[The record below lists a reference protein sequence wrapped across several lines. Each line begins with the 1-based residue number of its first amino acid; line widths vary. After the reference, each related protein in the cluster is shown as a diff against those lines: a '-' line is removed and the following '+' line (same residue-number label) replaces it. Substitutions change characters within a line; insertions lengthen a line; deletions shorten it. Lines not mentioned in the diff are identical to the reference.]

1 MEVLMELDKRIEA
14 LELEVNTLKLDI
26 QQTLRDIQQTLP
38 EKPAPVSRWQRK
50 AWVLALLNM
59 LLAMALFTNLY
70 LYFPND
76 SPFNLSPVLAAWLR
90 AFWIALAFI
99 WLMLQLYPLALLLE
113 QEDQQWQGVV
123 WRNARAYLK
132 ARPGTLVI
140 ITLGVLLISLINSV
154 FPAIWIVVTLAMLA
168 ATAGLLVQTVL
179 KLLRPQSA
187 GKSR

>member
-1 MEVLMELDKRIEA
+1 MELEDRIKA
-14 LELEVNTLKLDI
+14 LELEVNALKTDI

-38 EKPAPVSRWQRK
+38 EKPVPVSRWQRK
-50 AWVLALLNM
+50 AWVLSLLNM

-70 LYFPND
+70 LYYPSD
-76 SPFNLSPVLAAWLR
+76 APVFNLDPLLAAWLR

-132 ARPGTLVI
+132 ARPGTLVL
-140 ITLGVLLISLINSV
+140 ITLGVLLVAIVNSV
-154 FPAIWIVVTLAMLA
+154 FPAIWIIITLAMLV
-168 ATAGLLVQTVL
+168 ATAALLAQTIV
-179 KLLRPQSA
+179 KLLHPQP
-187 GKSR
+187 RR